1 MEFSSKPTC
10 SHGQGGFSRKL
21 KSQVNPQP
29 ELVKVWDVKI
39 PLFCGFFI
47 LVNLRLSFGEGPEQ
61 HRLFLL
67 SLPGYLHHSSA
78 LICVS
83 DTISVNLHNKTCL

>member
-1 MEFSSKPTC
+1 MAREGF
-10 SHGQGGFSRKL
+10 QGEL
-21 KSQVNPQP
+21 KSQVNLHP
-29 ELVKVWDVKI
+29 ELVKAWDVKI
-39 PLFCGFFI
+39 PLFYVFFI
-47 LVNLRLSFGEGPEQ
+47 LVNLRLSFGESPEQ

-83 DTISVNLHNKTCL
+83 DTININLHNKTCLDTI